1 MKFFLKSRDFA
12 VSGES
17 FELYL
22 NEELD
27 MLFTKP
33 RPSSLDSYYESNDY
47 ISHTDARGG
56 IVNNL
61 YQLVKWLSLGRKLK
75 LIQPYYGSNA
85 SILDIGAGT
94 GDFVS
99 TALKGGWQAIG
110 VEPNKKAREKA
121 RIKGVEL
128 SESLEEVIG
137 SFKVI
142 TLWHVLEHL
151 PDLEREI
158 DRMVSRLEP
167 EGKLILALPN
177 FRSWDAKHYG
187 EYWAAYDLPRH
198 LWHFSRISI
207 AELFGRRGFEI
218 LQISPLWFDAFYIS
232 LLSEKYRNSK
242 FRLIKAFINGC
253 RSNLSALGNGE
264 FSSLIY
270 ILQKARKA

>member
-1 MKFFLKSRDFA
+1 MKFFLKTRDFA

-17 FELYL
+17 FKLYL

-27 MLFTKP
+27 MLITKP
-33 RPSSLDSYYESNDY
+33 RPLSLDSYYESDDY

-61 YQLVKWLSLGRKLK
+61 YQFVKWLSLGRKLK

-85 SILDIGAGT
+85 SILDVGAGT

-99 TALKGGWQAIG
+99 TAQKGGWQAFG
-110 VEPNKKAREKA
+110 VEPNEKARARA

-128 SESLEEVIG
+128 SESLEEVTG
-137 SFKVI
+137 SYKVI

-177 FRSWDAKHYG
+177 FRSWDARHYG

-198 LWHFSRISI
+198 LWHFSRTSI

>member
-1 MKFFLKSRDFA
+1 MKFFLKTRDFA

-17 FELYL
+17 FKLYL

-27 MLFTKP
+27 MLITKP
-33 RPSSLDSYYESNDY
+33 RPLSLDSYYESDDY

-61 YQLVKWLSLGRKLK
+61 YQFVKWLSLGRKLK

-85 SILDIGAGT
+85 SILDVGAGT

-99 TALKGGWQAIG
+99 TAQKGGWQAFG
-110 VEPNKKAREKA
+110 VEPNEKA
-121 RIKGVEL
+121 RARARNKGVEL
-128 SESLEEVIG
+128 SESLEEVTG
-137 SFKVI
+137 SYKVI

-177 FRSWDAKHYG
+177 FRSWDARHYG

-198 LWHFSRISI
+198 LWHFSRTSI